1 MNEPSRVDIGGGRA
15 DISGTMRPRLVRR
28 IFAAACGLWL
38 ALSLAEPA
46 SLHGCAMHGSGSSA
60 HSHASHGAQ
69 RAHSTPGHERAP
81 ICTCIAGCCVT
92 ATIGAPAATSLVA
105 LGRVTLPTRVKVPA
119 GSIAHRP
126 AAIEFARPPTI
137 GPPLHSA

>member
-1 MNEPSRVDIGGGRA
+1 MHL
-15 DISGTMRPRLVRR
+15 RLVRR

-46 SLHGCAMHGSGSSA
+46 SLHACAMHGSGSSA
-60 HSHASHGAQ
+60 HGHASHGG
-69 RAHSTPGHERAP
+69 AHSTHGHERVP
-81 ICTCIAGCCVT
+81 ICTCIGGCCVA
-92 ATIGAPAATSLVA
+92 ATIGAPVATPLVA
-105 LGRVTLPTRVKVPA
+105 LGRVTLPTRVTVPA

-137 GPPLHSA
+137 GPPLHTA